1 MKLERLLGI
10 LIILL
15 TKERVTANYLAEYFE
30 VSKRTIYRDL
40 DSLDLAGL
48 PIATFSG
55 REGGIELFNN
65 YKLDTHVFVDDEKSL
80 IINSLDAYKKIADHK
95 QIDLLIHKIEDLT
108 NDKLKGSLLKAVEV
122 LKVSSLRGPL
132 QEEVDQRFKTIEK
145 GIHENRTVSFKYV
158 NLKGQQSD
166 RIVEPIVLR
175 MNYGIWY
182 LHGYC
187 QYKEGFRVFKVTRM
201 QDIKLNDE
209 TFEKKAL
216 PDLNYKSSKP
226 LIKETITLVFKR
238 NRLGH
243 LSDYF
248 TQEEII
254 EVTEESV
261 TVTFDFRFEFEFI
274 DLLLYFGSGIL
285 DIKPPKYKA
294 LYKKELKR
302 IVDVL

>member
-15 TKERVTANYLAEYFE
+15 TKDRVTANYLADYFE

-80 IINSLDAYKKIADHK
+80 IINSLNAYKKIADHK
-95 QIDLLIHKIEDLT
+95 QIDLLIRKIEDLT
-108 NDKLKGSLLKAVEV
+108 NGTLNQPLLKAVEV

-132 QEEVDQRFKTIEK
+132 QEEVDQRFKKIEK
-145 GIHENRTVSFKYV
+145 GIHENRTLSFKYV
-158 NLKGQQSD
+158 NLKGEQSD

-182 LHGYC
+182 LHSYC
-187 QYKEGFRVFKVTRM
+187 LSKEGFRVFKVTRM
-201 QDIKLNDE
+201 QDVELNEE
-209 TFEKKAL
+209 TFVKKAL
-216 PDLNYKSSKP
+216 PDSNYNSSRPLN
-226 LIKETITLVFKR
+226 KESITLVFKR

-248 TQEEII
+248 TQDEIV
-254 EVTEESV
+254 EVTEEKV
-261 TVTFDFRFEFEFI
+261 TVTF
-274 DLLLYFGSGIL
+274 
-285 DIKPPKYKA
+285 
-294 LYKKELKR
+294 
-302 IVDVL
+302 